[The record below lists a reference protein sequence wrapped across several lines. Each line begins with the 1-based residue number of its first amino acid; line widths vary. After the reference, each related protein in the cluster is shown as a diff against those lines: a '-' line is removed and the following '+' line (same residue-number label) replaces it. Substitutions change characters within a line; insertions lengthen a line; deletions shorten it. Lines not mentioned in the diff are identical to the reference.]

1 MVNAPIKIFKKKDA
15 LDIGNLLTLP
25 VDLKKLRDAVDNEVV
40 KKHTFDT
47 LKRKENNLNMKTTDG
62 TNLIHINQ

>member
-1 MVNAPIKIFKKKDA
+1 MLQLKFLKKKDA

-40 KKHTFDT
+40 KKHNIRHFKD
-47 LKRKENNLNMKTTDG
+47 KRK
-62 TNLIHINQ
+62 